1 MDRKKFI
8 KSAAALALFPGVVSD
23 KLSNHKA
30 SGIHNSDGNVNWKKI
45 RKEFG
50 IIPDITYM
58 NNGTMGLSPEFINDA
73 IYKEFKKV
81 SRTGSYPNE
90 LVMLRQALSRVTGA
104 DYKNLTITKNVT
116 EGINLACWGIDL
128 KEGDEVLMTRHEHA
142 GSAIPWLYRA
152 KKEKIVIKTFELAL
166 TAAQTLQNFKN
177 AITEKTKIIAVPHIP
192 CTTGQVLPVKEM
204 CNYAGDRNI
213 ISIVDGAHPLGMIR
227 FSIED
232 IGCDYYAGCL
242 HKWMLAPL
250 GLGFFYVK
258 PGRLNTTLIHNL
270 GAYSADDFS
279 MAAEPFFVKEL
290 TMEAQRF
297 SPGTF
302 CGPLYHAAVKSIEW
316 YEKIGAENI
325 ENRVKA
331 LGKYLQGKLLQLG
344 SEIDLL
350 TPQEDISRGAVT
362 SFRLK
367 TYNNKK
373 CYEKLRLDPYNIV
386 VRHVHE
392 GGLDALRVSTHYY
405 NNEEEIN
412 KLVKA
417 IRNIIEQ

>member
-8 KSAAALALFPGVVSD
+8 KSAAALALFSGGVSG
-23 KLSNHKA
+23 KA
-30 SGIHNSDGNVNWKKI
+30 TSSKDSVIHYEDGSVNWKKV
-45 RKEFG
+45 RKQFNLNP
-50 IIPDITYM
+50 IVSYM
-58 NNGTMGLSPEFINDA
+58 NNGTMGVCPEFINKT
-73 IYKEFKKV
+73 IYDEFKKV
-81 SRTGSYPNE
+81 SRAGVYPGD
-90 LVMLRQALSRVTGA
+90 LLSLRQALARVTGS
-104 DYKNLTITKNVT
+104 DYKQLTITKNVT
-116 EGINLACWGIDL
+116 EGINLACWGIEL

-152 KKEKIVIKTFELAL
+152 KTEKIVIKTFELAS

-177 AITEKTKIIAVPHIP
+177 AITDKTKVIAVPHIP
-192 CTTGQVLPVKEM
+192 CTTGQVLPVKDM
-204 CNYAGDRNI
+204 CKYAADRKI

-227 FSIED
+227 FNIED

-258 PGRLNTTLIHNL
+258 AERLNATRIHNL
-270 GAYSADDFS
+270 GAYSSDEYS

-297 SPGTF
+297 SPGTY
-302 CGPLYHAAVKSIEW
+302 CGPLHHAAVKSIEW

-325 ENRVKA
+325 ENRVKELA
-331 LGKYLQGKLLQLG
+331 KYLQGELLKLG
-344 SEIDLL
+344 SEIELFTPEEDVSRAAL
-350 TPQEDISRGAVT
+350 TT
-362 SFRLK
+362 FRLK
-367 TYNNKK
+367 THNNKK
-373 CYEKLRLDPYNIV
+373 SYEKLRLDPYNIV

-417 IRNIIEQ
+417 IHTIIGQ